1 MDKLLREYLMEK
13 NKKKKWI
20 KLFPLTKISLYTSV
34 LRENIIAFIKV
45 KMHKLILIYEKK
57 VRLSLINFSK
67 SIYKKMK

>member
-1 MDKLLREYLMEK
+1 MEK